1 VVELSEKANRCL
13 QHYLAVY
20 QRELQLGSNGLA
32 LNECL
37 HHFLDQRPAG
47 KNVSAFDRAAGLAAA
62 PFWWDSL
69 AVSTAPLAALALC
82 RVLHH
87 EEAISIELL
96 EHLAHANP
104 DVLRWAIRYAKLFTR
119 GDSALWAQLRQ
130 RLQGEDWRVFFG
142 VCDRLLEQLQ
152 PYAELVDFAEQ
163 KLAHLSLL
171 EVLSYL
177 SVLAYEKMTPDAVA
191 DPSGKLWKVYDRII
205 LNKLK
210 TCSEK
215 DFDLSEA
222 RLGQSLKKHIS
233 PILFPSPAI
242 TLECRENLEAITVL
256 IEAMQELIDYEGSID
271 WFCFDPECRYQLK
284 PGDSVIYNE
293 TENGSREW
301 QRTERKSL
309 ALWHYWM
316 YRGLN
321 EFVARGMAEV
331 QIGSAENHELN
342 AEAYIKAI
350 RSELQLKAIY
360 GLDDELELADG
371 SRANLFQAMLASE
384 LTTVFF
390 QSAYIQPFQQHYTE
404 CGVLAQ
410 ALSKLALNG
419 LVTGENRFPMTWSE
433 EAEKIKK
440 IKDWTVCSDYP
451 DGNMVAAKGILDF
464 WTNDLKALSSSLKQ
478 QPNQPVPRLSE
489 LPFSKI
495 GRYNFQFPWVVAK
508 QNNLTAAVNNLRRI
522 GARRVGTM
530 SETRRIELRLAE
542 QMRERGF
549 AVVVGYQPERTEHED
564 PGEVDLICYR
574 DGVVLLLE
582 VKSGYIRRSSHEVW
596 LHRTNTLRKAAWQLR
611 RKRVAVVDALARDEQ
626 LRTSLG
632 CTAEHPS
639 SRLHA
644 WIVDT
649 SIELDQQMIDGFL
662 VVSLEALQVV
672 MRDER
677 QLLCQGEQLPEDS
690 DDTMFPDGFRA
701 AQFVAVVERGDVWA
715 QLD

>member
-1 VVELSEKANRCL
+1 MVELSEKANRCL

-20 QRELQLGSNGLA
+20 QREQQLGSNGLA

-47 KNVSAFDRAAGLAAA
+47 KNMSALERAAGLAAA

-69 AVSTAPLAALALC
+69 AVSTAPLAALALS

-119 GDSALWAQLRQ
+119 GNSALWAQLRQ
-130 RLQGEDWRVFFG
+130 QLQGEDWRVFFG

-152 PYAELVDFAEQ
+152 PYAELVQLAEQ

-177 SVLAYEKMTPDAVA
+177 SFLAYEQMTPDAPA
-191 DPSGKLWKVYDRII
+191 DPSGKRWAVYDRII

-210 TCSEK
+210 TCNEK

-222 RLGQSLKKHIS
+222 RLGQSLKQHLS

-242 TLECRENLEAITVL
+242 TTECRENLETIAVL
-256 IEAMQELIDYEGSID
+256 IEAMHELIDYEGSID

-284 PGDSVIYNE
+284 PGESVIYNE
-293 TENGSREW
+293 TEQGSREW
-301 QRTERKSL
+301 QRTERKSQ

-316 YRGLN
+316 YRGLQ
-321 EFVARGMAEV
+321 EFVARGMAEI

-360 GLDDELELADG
+360 GQDDELELADG
-371 SRANLFQAMLASE
+371 TRANLFQAMLASE
-384 LTTVFF
+384 LTKVFF
-390 QSAYIQPFQQHYTE
+390 QSAYIQPFKQHYQE
-404 CGVLAQ
+404 FGVLAQ
-410 ALSKLALNG
+410 ALSKLAFDG

-433 EAEKIKK
+433 ETEKVKK
-440 IKDWTVCSDYP
+440 IKGWTVCSDYP
-451 DGNMVAAKGILDF
+451 NGSLVAAKSILNF
-464 WTNDLKALSSSLKQ
+464 WTNDLKALSNSLKQ

-495 GRYNFQFPWVVAK
+495 GRFNFQFPWVVAQ
-508 QNNLTAAVNNLRRI
+508 QNNLTAAVNSLRRI
-522 GARRVGTM
+522 GARRAGKT
-530 SETRRIELRLAE
+530 SETQRIELRLAE

-574 DGVVLLLE
+574 DEVVLLLE
-582 VKSGYIRRSSHEVW
+582 VKSGYIRSSPHEVW

-611 RKRVAVVDALARDEQ
+611 RKRVAVIDALARDGQ
-626 LRTSLG
+626 LRTNLG
-632 CTAEHPS
+632 CAAEHPG

-649 SIELDQQMIDGFL
+649 SIELDQQMVDGFM
-662 VVSLEALQVV
+662 VVSLEALQVIL
-672 MRDER
+672 RDER
-677 QLLCQGEQLPEDS
+677 SLLCQGEQSPEDN
-690 DDTMFPDGFRA
+690 DDTMFPGGFTA
-701 AQFVAVVERGDVWA
+701 ARFVAVVEAGEVWA
-715 QLD
+715 DLK